1 MFRLGAPIDNDC
13 KLYAPPLPSPPS
25 PTRPSLLDDA
35 PPVILDPL
43 HGMRAQ
49 RQPSLDEADDFT
61 EEDELTTEDFDS
73 DDGVIDDDFSGKCVF
88 MYDIVI
94 MDVIVRTIGLELC
107 Y

>member
-1 MFRLGAPIDNDC
+1 
-13 KLYAPPLPSPPS
+13 
-25 PTRPSLLDDA
+25 
-35 PPVILDPL
+35 
-43 HGMRAQ
+43 MRAQ

-73 DDGVIDDDFSGKCVF
+73 DDGVIDDDFSGKCVC

-94 MDVIVRTIGLELC
+94 M